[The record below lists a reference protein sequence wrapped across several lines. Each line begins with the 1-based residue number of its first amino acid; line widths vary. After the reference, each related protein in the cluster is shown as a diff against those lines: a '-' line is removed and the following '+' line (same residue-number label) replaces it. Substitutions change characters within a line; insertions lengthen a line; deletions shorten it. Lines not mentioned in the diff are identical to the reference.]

1 MSMPGRAFLDW
12 RRAGLLWPAALL
24 IVGFCVSLAGLFT
37 ASLREGSHAPTL
49 THYVTVVSDPL
60 YRDYLV
66 VTLRIALITVGLG
79 LLLGVPFAF
88 WIAKTKRRWLRAF
101 LIMSVTV
108 PFLTG
113 MIVRL
118 YALTIILGNTGLINE
133 FLRWIG
139 VVPANDFFPLL
150 RHETG
155 VVIGTTAFA
164 LPFMIFL
171 LVGSFRRMDDTL
183 EEAAASL
190 GANEITTLFR
200 VTLPLLL
207 PGIVAAASLGFVLA
221 SVAFSS
227 PLVLGGGSV
236 NMVANAIYSEAMQ
249 SLNAGRAATLAVLS
263 LVVTGAVLAAARKIQ
278 PSRA

>member
-1 MSMPGRAFLDW
+1 MKAPGGALLDW
-12 RRAGLLWPAALL
+12 RRAGLLWPAGLL
-24 IVGFCVSLAGLFT
+24 IIGFCVSLAGLLG
-37 ASLREGSHAPTL
+37 ASLSNGSGAPTL
-49 THYVTVVSDPL
+49 EHYATVVSDSL

-66 VTLRIALITVGLG
+66 VTLRIAVITVVLG

-88 WIAKTKRRWLRAF
+88 WIARAKGRWLRAF

-118 YALTIILGNTGLINE
+118 YALTIILGNTGLAND

-139 VVPANDFFPLL
+139 FIPADDFVPLL

-171 LVGSFRRMDDTL
+171 LVGSFRRMDGTL

-190 GANEITTLFR
+190 GANEVTTLFR
-200 VTLPLLL
+200 VTLPLLM
-207 PGIVAAASLGFVLA
+207 PGIVAAASLGFVLS

-236 NMVANAIYSEAMQ
+236 NMVANAVYSEAMQ
-249 SLNAGRAATLAVLS
+249 SLNMGRAATLAVIS
-263 LVVTGAVLAAARKIQ
+263 LFVTAVVLALARRVH
-278 PSRA
+278 RA